1 MLRTLFIT
9 TAAAVTLVAAG
20 AAQTRGTGSART
32 GDTSCNGSNSDD
44 RASYCETR
52 EDTIGGANPLDI
64 DAGRNGGIRV
74 RGWDR
79 GDVLVRTRINAS
91 ADTDA
96 DARRVAGA
104 VRIET
109 FGGRVRADGPETTD
123 HEHWNVTFDL
133 QVPRTAMLRLNTKN
147 GGISLTD
154 FHGSAEFHAVN
165 GGLTLTG
172 VSGDLKGGTT
182 NGGITVDLAGDH
194 WDGAGLDVQTHNGGI
209 KLTLPK
215 GYSAELDAATTHGRI
230 NIDFP
235 VTVNGEIG
243 RQLTTTLGSGGSK
256 LRAVTTN
263 GGVTVKER

>member
-1 MLRTLFIT
+1 
-9 TAAAVTLVAAG
+9 
-20 AAQTRGTGSART
+20 
-32 GDTSCNGSNSDD
+32 
-44 RASYCETR
+44 
-52 EDTIGGANPLDI
+52 
-64 DAGRNGGIRV
+64 
-74 RGWDR
+74 
-79 GDVLVRTRINAS
+79 
-91 ADTDA
+91 
-96 DARRVAGA
+96 

-133 QVPRTAMLRLNTKN
+133 QVPRTAMLTLNTKN
-147 GGISLTD
+147 GGISIAD
-154 FHGSAEFHAVN
+154 FHGSAAFHAVN

-182 NGGITVDLAGDH
+182 NGGITVDLAGDR
-194 WDGAGLDVQTHNGGI
+194 WDGAGLDVETRNGGI

-215 GYSAELDAATTHGRI
+215 GYSAELDAATAHGRI
-230 NIDFP
+230 SIDLP

-243 RQLTTTLGSGGSK
+243 RQLTTTLGSGGPT